1 MSQSKTVS
9 YHSWIWGGQS
19 SDVSQLS
26 RISTPLENWWCFVL
40 LWGTRCLAESIHE
53 WRFGASPRE
62 RSVAE
67 TPRQYVAR
75 ELERTRGCGG
85 SHSGKA
91 EKKANQVLSGCS
103 WCLIPWF
110 LFAFWTYSFIYSMY
124 LHTVSHDNLTNWS
137 RSSRPS
143 NIIRVVLVL
152 HRPVWAVLSDV
163 CHRLLQSQSSSLNRI
178 VLSVKLADSRS
189 LLGSALK
196 EHEWSVIVRC

>member
-85 SHSGKA
+85 HTQERPRRRQTRCWAGVRGVSFLDSFLLFG
-91 EKKANQVLSGCS
+91 
-103 WCLIPWF
+103 LIASYIQCIFILYLMITWQIGVGPQDHQISYELF
-110 LFAFWTYSFIYSMY
+110 LYCTGPFE
-124 LHTVSHDNLTNWS
+124 
-137 RSSRPS
+137 
-143 NIIRVVLVL
+143 
-152 HRPVWAVLSDV
+152 
-163 CHRLLQSQSSSLNRI
+163 QSCRM
-178 VLSVKLADSRS
+178 
-189 LLGSALK
+189 
-196 EHEWSVIVRC
+196 SVIGCCRARVQV